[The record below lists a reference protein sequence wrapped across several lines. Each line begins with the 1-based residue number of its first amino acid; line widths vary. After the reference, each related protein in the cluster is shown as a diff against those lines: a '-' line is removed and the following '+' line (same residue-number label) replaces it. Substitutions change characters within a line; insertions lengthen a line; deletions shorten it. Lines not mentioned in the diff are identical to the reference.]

1 MIVKTI
7 LITTFLLCFSSTV
20 FSARPGEDQDKVA
33 EKKVAQKIEKKT
45 GQKIESSAQALVN
58 RLSLISS
65 LEGNFQQSVID
76 ESGESLQETKGTY
89 KLQRPGFLDWNTA
102 PPFEQRVISN
112 GDKLWVYDPDLEQ
125 VTIYN
130 QEKIQDGPANILN
143 GNLEQIKTNY
153 HVEYDSV
160 GHLKK
165 TGQTK
170 VKDEIKHSEAMSKKG
185 LRRFVLTPKDQENG
199 SFSEVALV
207 FTDKAIQ
214 KISMLDKLG
223 QQTIIRFSET
233 KLNTPM
239 SESDFLFTPP
249 AETDIVF
256 DGAP

>member
-1 MIVKTI
+1 M
-7 LITTFLLCFSSTV
+7 CFSSAV
-20 FSARPGEDQDKVA
+20 FSAHHGEDQKA
-33 EKKVAQKIEKKT
+33 EKKVENKT
-45 GQKIESSAQALVN
+45 GQEIEGSAQALVN

-143 GNLEQIKTNY
+143 GNLEQIKINY
-153 HVEYDSV
+153 NVEHDSV
-160 GHLKK
+160 GHLKNKKKAKGKNNTEEGLKGEKK
-165 TGQTK
+165 TNK
-170 VKDEIKHSEAMSKKG
+170 AMDKKSF
-185 LRRFVLTPKDQENG
+185 RRFVLTPKDQENG
-199 SFSEVALV
+199 SFSEVVLV

-233 KLNTPM
+233 KLNTAM
-239 SESDFLFTPP
+239 NESDFLFTPP
-249 AETDIVF
+249 PETDIVF